1 MDTVNADDLRTWPD
15 KIVGQSFER
24 GDFTGWWYE
33 DSRLEVHYRGEFL
46 EMVYF
51 IDPELAESEFLYIIG
66 APLEEIYHD

>member
-15 KIVGQSFER
+15 KIVGQSFE
-24 GDFTGWWYE
+24 
-33 DSRLEVHYRGEFL
+33 RGEFL

-66 APLEEIYHD
+66 APLEEIYS